1 MISKTENSPPRAQDE
16 PSMEEILASIRRII
30 SQEGG
35 VEEAEEGTIEAI
47 EDQILDSPRDDAD
60 SKSSA
65 PEALKTEPPVE
76 KEEKTQE
83 STQEEKREDVRED
96 VLEDKASL
104 SELEADMSPPIEQ
117 NKLDIGSSDMQEDDV
132 LLLTRML
139 DDDGTV
145 IDLSEK
151 EGSRA
156 SELISMQTARQSS
169 EAFAVLANAL
179 VRENAHKGRTLE
191 DLIKDIMRPL
201 LKEWLDNHLSGMVER
216 IIQDEIE
223 KIAGRTRH

>member
-1 MISKTENSPPRAQDE
+1 MISKTENNPPRAQDE
-16 PSMEEILASIRRII
+16 PSMEEILTSIRRII

-35 VEEAEEGTIEAI
+35 TEEAAFEGS
-47 EDQILDSPRDDAD
+47 EDQIFDPPPDDDAD
-60 SKSSA
+60 SKLSPNAA
-65 PEALKTEPPVE
+65 PETEPL
-76 KEEKTQE
+76 EEKQDIIQE
-83 STQEEKREDVRED
+83 LQPEDQRGDIQENIAEETP
-96 VLEDKASL
+96 SL
-104 SELEADMSPPIEQ
+104 SELEADIPPATEQ
-117 NKLDIGSSDMQEDDV
+117 KKLDRGSNDMQEDDI
-132 LLLTRML
+132 LLLTQML

-156 SELISMQTARQSS
+156 RELISMQTARQSS
-169 EAFAVLANAL
+169 EAFAALANAL

-201 LKEWLDNHLSGMVER
+201 LKEWLDNHLSDMVER
-216 IIQDEIE
+216 IVQDEIE